1 MFFQGMIDCYGY
13 VLLIGVLMVVVGAV
27 YGLTYP
33 EDPETAVGG
42 FKMGQAPEAW
52 GRSQKTFARALVAS
66 GVILLCVLVLV
77 YAAARAFGFA
87 ESGLFKP
94 LAIVLSVVAVIAAVL
109 CAALKGEKK

>member
-13 VLLIGVLMVVVGAV
+13 VLLISVLMVVVGAV

-66 GVILLCVLVLV
+66 GAILLCVLVLV
-77 YAAARAFGFA
+77 YAAAR
-87 ESGLFKP
+87 GLFKP

>member
-52 GRSQKTFARALVAS
+52 GRSQKRSPARWWQAVRFCFACSCSFTRRRALLA
-66 GVILLCVLVLV
+66 LR
-77 YAAARAFGFA
+77 RADFSNRSPSF
-87 ESGLFKP
+87 F
-94 LAIVLSVVAVIAAVL
+94 LSSR
-109 CAALKGEKK
+109 